1 MWYYTTHPSSAAMAP
16 PLLLAGQACAI
27 MLPGTGDGGIRLAT
41 KNRPR
46 KRRALLIASVCLLS
60 VFVGA
65 MAGALAAYLRSA
77 PDLDEVAFDPN
88 LTTYLYDVNGELL
101 ARFYTENRIPVKLR
115 DIPLI
120 VQQAFIAAEDGDFY
134 NHHGIDFSGIAR
146 AAIANLTPGGRLQG
160 GSTITQQLA
169 KLAFLT
175 NERTWSRK
183 LRELLWAIQIER
195 KYTKEEILE
204 AYLNIVYFGHGTYGV
219 EAAAQL
225 FLGKPISEVN
235 SPEEA
240 ALLAGIV
247 NGPGFYSPY
256 YDIEASRDR
265 RNLVLRRMYEMG
277 FISEREYN
285 LGRQR
290 PVEVVESRR
299 QQSKAPHF
307 VEYVRRLLLERY
319 GSEMLY
325 KGGLRV
331 YTTLDLNMQRMAEEA
346 VREWVPAQE
355 TDDQGLT
362 QPQVALVAIDAHY
375 GFIRAMVGGR
385 ENDHFNRA
393 VQARRQPGSAMKP
406 FVYAAAIDSKR
417 YTAADVF
424 ADEPTEFH
432 LVTGE
437 VWAPQNY
444 DQTFAGPITLR
455 EALEQSSNVVA
466 AKLINQITP
475 RTAVDYAK
483 RLGITTL
490 VESGRR
496 NDVTLAFALGGL
508 TNGVTPLEMV
518 RAYAVFANG
527 GILVE
532 PIAILRVERADGTVL
547 EEFRPQRRLVLSPE
561 TAYIITDMLRGVV
574 ERGTGI
580 GANLGRPA
588 AGKTGTTSDFT
599 DAWFVGYTPSL
610 VAAVW
615 IGNDSNKPMVYPNL
629 RIGSALASRTWRGF
643 MERVL
648 RGTEIE
654 DFARP
659 SGIVGPLLIDKETGG
674 LVTDSCRSVPSE
686 DRVYEIFIEGTEPK
700 EVSERC
706 SSLFTPPPGF
716 FRWPTF

>member
-1 MWYYTTHPSSAAMAP
+1 MA
-16 PLLLAGQACAI
+16 
-27 MLPGTGDGGIRLAT
+27 RR
-41 KNRPR
+41 NRPSN
-46 KRRALLIASVCLLS
+46 KRRTLLIVAVCTAS

-65 MAGALAAYLRSA
+65 VAGALTAYLRSA
-77 PDLDEVAFDPN
+77 PDLDDVAFDPN
-88 LTTYLYDVNGELL
+88 LTTYIYDVNGELL
-101 ARFYTENRIPVKLR
+101 ARFYTENRIPVRLR
-115 DIPLI
+115 DIPEI

-134 NHHGIDFSGIAR
+134 KHHGVDFSGIAR

-225 FLGKPISEVN
+225 FLGKSISAVQD
-235 SPEEA
+235 PAEA

-247 NGPGFYSPY
+247 NGPGFYSPL
-256 YDIEASRDR
+256 YDIEAATNR
-265 RNLVLRRMYEMG
+265 RNLVLRRMHTLG
-277 FISEREYN
+277 FITENQYN
-285 LGRQR
+285 IARQK
-290 PVEVVESRR
+290 PVEVVEKRVT
-299 QQSKAPHF
+299 QTKAPHF
-307 VEYVRRLLLERY
+307 VEYVRRFLLERY

-325 KGGLRV
+325 TGGLRV
-331 YTTLDLNMQRMAEEA
+331 YTTLDLEMQRKAEEA
-346 VREWVPAQE
+346 IQEWVPVME
-355 TDDQGLT
+355 VDDQGLS

-375 GFIRAMVGGR
+375 GYVRAMVGGR
-385 ENDHFNRA
+385 NNDHFNRA

-406 FVYAAAIDSKR
+406 FVYVAAIDSKR
-417 YTAADVF
+417 FTTADVF
-424 ADEPTEFH
+424 VDEPTEFQT
-432 LVTGE
+432 VTGE
-437 VWAPQNY
+437 IWAPQNY
-444 DQTFAGPITLR
+444 DETFAGPLTLR
-455 EALEQSSNVVA
+455 EALEGSVNVVA
-466 AKLINQITP
+466 AKLIAEIGPQA
-475 RTAVDYAK
+475 AVNYAK

-508 TNGVTPLEMV
+508 TNGVSPLEMA

-547 EEFRPQRRLVLSPE
+547 EEFRPHRRLVLSPE
-561 TAYIITDMLRGVV
+561 AAYIMTDMLRGVV

-588 AGKTGTTSDFT
+588 AGKTGTTSEFT

-615 IGNDSNKPMVYPNL
+615 IGNDSNKPMVYPNM
-629 RIGSALASRTWRGF
+629 RIGSALASRTWKGF

-648 RGTEIE
+648 RGTEVE

-659 SGIVGPLLIDKETGG
+659 AGIVGPLLIDKETGG
-674 LVTDSCRSVPSE
+674 LVNDSCRSVPLE
-686 DRVYEIFIEGTEPK
+686 DRVFEIFIEGTEPTQI
-700 EVSERC
+700 SERC

-716 FRWPTF
+716 FRLPGS

>member
-1 MWYYTTHPSSAAMAP
+1 
-16 PLLLAGQACAI
+16 
-27 MLPGTGDGGIRLAT
+27 MLPGIGDGGIRLAK
-41 KNRPR
+41 KNRPH
-46 KRRALLIASVCLLS
+46 KRRTFLIVAVCIASVL
-60 VFVGA
+60 VGA
-65 MAGALAAYLRSA
+65 MAGALTAYLRSA

-115 DIPLI
+115 EVPEI
-120 VQQAFIAAEDGDFY
+120 VQQAFIAAEDGDFFH
-134 NHHGIDFSGIAR
+134 HHGVDFFGIGR

-225 FLGKPISEVN
+225 FLGKPISEVTI
-235 SPEEA
+235 PEA

-247 NGPGFYSPY
+247 NGPGFYSPF
-256 YDIEASRDR
+256 YDIEAARDR
-265 RNLVLRRMYEMG
+265 RNLVLRRMFEMG
-277 FISEREYN
+277 FISDNEYATA
-285 LGRQR
+285 RQE
-290 PVEVVESRR
+290 PVQVVDNRLP
-299 QQSKAPHF
+299 QYKAPHF

-319 GSEMLY
+319 GSQLLY
-325 KGGLRV
+325 TGGLRV
-331 YTTLDLNMQRMAEEA
+331 YTTLDLEMQRKAEEA
-346 VREWVPAQE
+346 IQEWVPARE
-355 TDDQGLT
+355 VDDQGLT
-362 QPQVALVAIDAHY
+362 QPQAALVALDAHY

-385 ENDHFNRA
+385 GNDHFNRA

-406 FVYAAAIDSKR
+406 FVFAAAIDSKR
-417 YTAADVF
+417 FTAADVF
-424 ADEPTEFH
+424 VDEPTEFE

-437 VWAPQNY
+437 VWSPNNY
-444 DQTFAGPITLR
+444 DGTFDGPMTLR
-455 EALEQSSNVVA
+455 EALEESSNIVA
-466 AKLINQITP
+466 AKLINEIGPQA
-475 RTAVDYAK
+475 AVDYAK

-496 NDVTLAFALGGL
+496 NDLTLALSLGGL
-508 TNGVTPLEMV
+508 TSGVTPLEMA

-527 GILVE
+527 GIRVE
-532 PIAILRVERADGTVL
+532 PIAILRVERPDGTVL
-547 EEFRPQRRLVLSPE
+547 EEFRPERRLVLSPE
-561 TAYIITDMLRGVV
+561 TAYIMTDMLRGVV

-588 AGKTGTTSDFT
+588 AGKTGTTSEFT

-610 VAAVW
+610 VTAVW
-615 IGNDSNKPMVYPNL
+615 IGNDSNKPMVYPDL

-643 MERVL
+643 MDRVV
-648 RGTEIE
+648 RGTEVE
-654 DFARP
+654 DFAQP

-674 LVTDSCRSVPSE
+674 LVADSCRSVPVE
-686 DRVYEIFIEGTEPK
+686 DRVFEIYIEGTEPK

-716 FRWPTF
+716 FRWPTP